1 MAEDKAT
8 KKDETK
14 APAKKAPIKKDAE
27 TVTPAAKKIAPAAK
41 IAPVD
46 KEDNKA
52 PAPKAKPEVKETPVQ
67 KTKAPVPKAEKSEE
81 KKAPVKKD
89 IPKPK
94 AEPEVKEIH
103 TPKKVP
109 AHKEE
114 KSEEKKAP
122 VKKDVPKPKAG
133 SVNVYSLDGKIEKS
147 ISLPDVFNTQFRPD
161 MIRRAVKSSR
171 ANRRQPY
178 GPAPRA
184 GMRHAVSWPGKGKGM
199 ARTPRLL
206 HGGGKGAEV
215 PNTPGGRRAHP
226 PRPEKD
232 WSEKINKKE
241 KAMALKSA
249 IAAVGKLE
257 MVQARG
263 HRISD
268 DITMPMVVTDDFE
281 ELFDHITKDYQKD
294 NKRPAYTKETA
305 KVLEALGL
313 SNEMDRAK
321 DGIHQRAGRGKT
333 RGRRFKKPSSIL
345 FVVNDT
351 VKARKCLGNLPG
363 VDIIGPTKL
372 NVELLA
378 PGGDPGRLTVFTEKA
393 LLILGGE

>member
-1 MAEDKAT
+1 MAEDKAI
-8 KKDETK
+8 KKDEAK
-14 APAKKAPIKKDAE
+14 VPAKKAPVKKEAE
-27 TVTPAAKKIAPAAK
+27 TGTPVAKKTAPAAKKE
-41 IAPVD
+41 PVD
-46 KEDNKA
+46 KA
-52 PAPKAKPEVKETPVQ
+52 PAPKAKPEVKETPVP
-67 KTKAPVPKAEKSEE
+67 KAKAPAPKVKPEVKEAPVPKPKAPAPKEE
-81 KKAPVKKD
+81 K
-89 IPKPK
+89 
-94 AEPEVKEIH
+94 PEV
-103 TPKKVP
+103 KKVP
-109 AHKEE
+109 A
-114 KSEEKKAP
+114 
-122 VKKDVPKPKAG
+122 KKDTPKPKAG
-133 SVNVYSLDGKIEKS
+133 SVNVYSLDGKVEKS

-161 MIRRAVKSSR
+161 IIRRAVKSSR

-241 KAMALKSA
+241 KAMALNSA

-257 MVQARG
+257 MVKARG
-263 HRISD
+263 HRISE

-281 ELFDHITKDYQKD
+281 DLFDRITKDYQKD

-363 VDIIGPTKL
+363 VDVISPAKL

-393 LLILGGE
+393 LMILGGE